1 MYEIGRVYVWQNRT
15 GDAARLNGQ
24 ETIVIDRARITKDR
38 ITGRIA
44 LTQMTDTPSVTN
56 LGGYVSAEHG
66 ELRPKNPPP
75 GEQKIRSMFEPKP
88 VMEVA

>member
-15 GDAARLNGQ
+15 GSAAWMNGK
-24 ETIVIDRARITKDR
+24 ETIVVEAAKNTRRRQETEV
-38 ITGRIA
+38 A
-44 LTQMTDTPSVTN
+44 LSQLTDTPSMVTP
-56 LGGYVSAEHG
+56 GAYVSARLG
-66 ELRPKNPPP
+66 ELRPKNPPT